1 MLLKLAWNNI
11 VKRPFSSGLSVL
23 LLASSIMIII
33 LAFLTMQQLESK
45 FNENANK
52 IDLVVGAKGSR
63 LQLVLCN
70 VFHVDNPTG
79 NIRMKD
85 VTFLTKHPFVKNAIP
100 ISLGDNFKSYRIVG
114 TNQNFLQKLYEAP
127 LKKGKLFEKPYEVVL
142 GFNAANKM
150 DLKLGDSF
158 YGSHGIDASIHEHQD
173 AKYLVV
179 GLLDYSGEVID
190 NLILTPLESVWQVHS
205 EDHQKGSFDLSY
217 EKKHDHDHDHHHDHH
232 KTTVHEEDK
241 EITAFLVNYN
251 SPRAKFSIPGIVNNK
266 EQLMAAEPP
275 IEIQRLLDLVQP
287 AVKVVTVLAWFIF
300 GLAFF
305 SMLITMINS
314 MKNRKYE
321 IAMMRASGATSKL
334 VLISILAE
342 GFLIAFI
349 GGLLGVFMGHIL
361 LEIMGQYLT
370 NHYHYQFSGLIFNYF
385 ELWLLIGT
393 IATGIISAF
402 IPAIAAYNMDISSTL
417 KKKI

>member
-1 MLLKLAWNNI
+1 MLLKFAWNNI

-85 VTFLTKHPFVKNAIP
+85 VTFLSKHPFVKNAIP
-100 ISLGDNFKSYRIVG
+100 ISLGDNYKSYRIVG
-114 TNQNFLQKLYEAP
+114 TNQNFLQKLYKAP
-127 LKKGKLFEKPYEVVL
+127 LKQGKLFEKPYEVVL

-205 EDHQKGSFDLSY
+205 EDQQKGSFDLSY
-217 EKKHDHDHDHHHDHH
+217 EKKHDHHHHHH
-232 KTTVHEEDK
+232 KTTVVEEDK
-241 EITAFLVNYN
+241 EITALLVNYN

-266 EQLMAAEPP
+266 EQLMAAEPA
-275 IEIQRLLDLVQP
+275 IEIQRLFDLIKP
-287 AVKVVTVLAWFIF
+287 AAKVVAVLAWFIF

-314 MKNRKYE
+314 MKDRKYE

-334 VLISILAE
+334 VLISILTE

-370 NHYHYQFSGLIFNYF
+370 NHYHYQFSGLVFNNF

>member
-100 ISLGDNFKSYRIVG
+100 ISLGDNYKSYRIVG
-114 TNQNFLQKLYEAP
+114 TNQNFLQKLYKAP
-127 LKKGKLFEKPYEVVL
+127 LKQGKLFEKPYEVVL

-190 NLILTPLESVWQVHS
+190 NLILTSLESVWQVHS
-205 EDHQKGSFDLSY
+205 EDHQKGSFDLNY
-217 EKKHDHDHDHHHDHH
+217 EKKHDHHHHKISLD
-232 KTTVHEEDK
+232 EEDK
-241 EITAFLVNYN
+241 EITALLVNYN

-266 EQLMAAEPP
+266 EQLMAAEPS

-370 NHYHYQFSGLIFNYF
+370 NHYHYQFSGLVFNYF

>member
-11 VKRPFSSGLSVL
+11 IKRPFSSGLSVL

-217 EKKHDHDHDHHHDHH
+217 EKKHDHDHDHHHH

-241 EITAFLVNYN
+241 EITALLVNYN

-266 EQLMAAEPP
+266 EQLMAAEPS

-334 VLISILAE
+334 VLISILTE

-370 NHYHYQFSGLIFNYF
+370 NHYHYQFSGLIFNSF

-393 IATGIISAF
+393 IATGIFSAF
-402 IPAIAAYNMDISSTL
+402 MPAIAAYNMDISSTL

>member
-11 VKRPFSSGLSVL
+11 IKRPFSSGLSVL

-63 LQLVLCN
+63 LQSVLCN

-114 TNQNFLQKLYEAP
+114 TNQNFLKKLYEAP

-173 AKYLVV
+173 KKYLVV

-217 EKKHDHDHDHHHDHH
+217 EKKHDHDHHHDHH
-232 KTTVHEEDK
+232 KTTLVEEDK
-241 EITAFLVNYN
+241 EITALLVNYN

-266 EQLMAAEPP
+266 EQLMAAEPS

>member
-11 VKRPFSSGLSVL
+11 IKRPFSSGLSVL

-100 ISLGDNFKSYRIVG
+100 ISLGDNYKSYRIVG

-127 LKKGKLFEKPYEVVL
+127 LKQGKLFEKPYEVVL

-217 EKKHDHDHDHHHDHH
+217 EKKHDHDHHHH

-241 EITAFLVNYN
+241 EITALLVNYN

-334 VLISILAE
+334 VLISILTE

-370 NHYHYQFSGLIFNYF
+370 NHYHYQFSGLVFNYF

>member
-100 ISLGDNFKSYRIVG
+100 ISLGDNYKSYRIVG

-127 LKKGKLFEKPYEVVL
+127 LKKGKIFEKPYEVVL

-217 EKKHDHDHDHHHDHH
+217 EKKHDHDHNHH
-232 KTTVHEEDK
+232 KTTVVEEDK
-241 EITAFLVNYN
+241 EITALLVNYN

-266 EQLMAAEPP
+266 EQLMAAEPS

-287 AVKVVTVLAWFIF
+287 AEKVVTVLAWFIF

>member
-1 MLLKLAWNNI
+1 MLLKFAWNNI

-33 LAFLTMQQLESK
+33 LSFLTMQQIESK

-100 ISLGDNFKSYRIVG
+100 ISLGDNYKSYRIVG
-114 TNQNFLQKLYEAP
+114 TNQNFLQKLYKAP
-127 LKKGKLFEKPYEVVL
+127 LKQGKLFEKPYEVVL

-190 NLILTPLESVWQVHS
+190 NLILTSLESVWQVHS
-205 EDHQKGSFDLSY
+205 EDHQKGSFDLNY
-217 EKKHDHDHDHHHDHH
+217 EKKHDHHHHKITLD
-232 KTTVHEEDK
+232 EEDK
-241 EITAFLVNYN
+241 EITALLVNYK
-251 SPRAKFSIPGIVNNK
+251 SQRAKFSIPGIVNNK
-266 EQLMAAEPP
+266 EQLMAAEPA

-334 VLISILAE
+334 VLISILTE

-349 GGLLGVFMGHIL
+349 GGLLGVFMGHIF

-370 NHYHYQFSGLIFNYF
+370 NHYHYQFSGLVFNYF

>member
-11 VKRPFSSGLSVL
+11 IKRPFSSGLSVL

-63 LQLVLCN
+63 LQSVLCN

-217 EKKHDHDHDHHHDHH
+217 EKKHDHHHH
-232 KTTVHEEDK
+232 KTTVVEEDK
-241 EITAFLVNYN
+241 EITALLVNYN

-266 EQLMAAEPP
+266 EQLMAAEPS

-370 NHYHYQFSGLIFNYF
+370 NHYHYQFSGLIFNSF

>member
-11 VKRPFSSGLSVL
+11 IKRPFSSGLSVL

-217 EKKHDHDHDHHHDHH
+217 EKKHDHHHHHH
-232 KTTVHEEDK
+232 KTNVVEEDK
-241 EITAFLVNYN
+241 EITALLVNYN

-266 EQLMAAEPP
+266 EQLMAAEPS

-370 NHYHYQFSGLIFNYF
+370 NHYHYQFSGLIFNSF

-402 IPAIAAYNMDISSTL
+402 MPAIAAYNMDISSTL

>member
-33 LAFLTMQQLESK
+33 LSFLTMQQIESK

-85 VTFLTKHPFVKNAIP
+85 VTFLSKHPFVKNAIP
-100 ISLGDNFKSYRIVG
+100 ISLGDNYKSYRIVG
-114 TNQNFLQKLYEAP
+114 TNQNFLQKLYKAP
-127 LKKGKLFEKPYEVVL
+127 LKQGKLFEKPYEVVL

-190 NLILTPLESVWQVHS
+190 NLILTSLESVWQVHS
-205 EDHQKGSFDLSY
+205 EDHQKGSFDLNY
-217 EKKHDHDHDHHHDHH
+217 EKKHDHHHHKITLD
-232 KTTVHEEDK
+232 EEDK
-241 EITAFLVNYN
+241 EITALLVNYK
-251 SPRAKFSIPGIVNNK
+251 SQRAKFSIPGIVNNK
-266 EQLMAAEPP
+266 EQLMAAEPS

-334 VLISILAE
+334 VLISILTE

-349 GGLLGVFMGHIL
+349 GGLLGVFMGHIF

-370 NHYHYQFSGLIFNYF
+370 NHYHYQFSGLVFNYF

-393 IATGIISAF
+393 IVTGIISAF
-402 IPAIAAYNMDISSTL
+402 IPAIAAYNMNISSTL

>member
-11 VKRPFSSGLSVL
+11 IKRPFSSGLSVL

-63 LQLVLCN
+63 LQSVLCN

-114 TNQNFLQKLYEAP
+114 TNQNFLQKLYKAP
-127 LKKGKLFEKPYEVVL
+127 LKQGKLFEKPYEVVL

-217 EKKHDHDHDHHHDHH
+217 EKKHDHHHH
-232 KTTVHEEDK
+232 KTTVVEEDK
-241 EITAFLVNYN
+241 EITALLVNYN

-266 EQLMAAEPP
+266 EQLMAAEPS

-300 GLAFF
+300 SLAFF

-370 NHYHYQFSGLIFNYF
+370 NHYHYQFSGLIFNSF

-402 IPAIAAYNMDISSTL
+402 MPAIAAYNMDISSTL

>member
-33 LAFLTMQQLESK
+33 LSFLTMQQIESK

-100 ISLGDNFKSYRIVG
+100 ISLGDNYKSYRIVG
-114 TNQNFLQKLYEAP
+114 TNQNFLQKLYKAP
-127 LKKGKLFEKPYEVVL
+127 LKQGKLFEKPYEVVL

-173 AKYLVV
+173 AKYIVV

-190 NLILTPLESVWQVHS
+190 NLILTSLESVWQVHS
-205 EDHQKGSFDLSY
+205 EDHQKGSFDLNY
-217 EKKHDHDHDHHHDHH
+217 EKKHDHHHH
-232 KTTVHEEDK
+232 KITLVEEDK
-241 EITAFLVNYN
+241 EITALLVNYK
-251 SPRAKFSIPGIVNNK
+251 SQRAKFSIPGIVNNK
-266 EQLMAAEPP
+266 EQLMAAEPS

-334 VLISILAE
+334 VLISILTE

-349 GGLLGVFMGHIL
+349 GSILGVFMGHIF

-370 NHYHYQFSGLIFNYF
+370 NHYHYQFSGLVFNYF